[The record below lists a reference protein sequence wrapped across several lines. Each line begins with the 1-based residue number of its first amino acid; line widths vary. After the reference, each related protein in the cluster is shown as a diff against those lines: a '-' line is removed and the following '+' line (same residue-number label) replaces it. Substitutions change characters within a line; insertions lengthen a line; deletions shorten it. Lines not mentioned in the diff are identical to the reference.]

1 VAASFTLTAATL
13 RAGLVAL
20 ERAVRAAVADAG
32 SVQVLVGSGTNAP
45 RRRNGAQNDRLNAM
59 CGDVAKQVV
68 WHGQRLSRDDWRHMF
83 VASFR
88 KGQKVVPGIDGGF
101 VVLGASSRQ
110 LTEAECSEVIEL
122 LFAFGAEHN
131 VQWRNEK

>member
-32 SVQVLVGSGTNAP
+32 SVQVLVGSGANAP

-110 LTEAECSEVIEL
+110 LTEAECSECLEL
-122 LFAFGAEHN
+122 IAAFGAEHN

>member
-1 VAASFTLTAATL
+1 MPSSFSITAATL

-20 ERAVRAAVADAG
+20 ERAVRTAVADAG

-45 RRRNGAQNDRLNAM
+45 RRRNSAQNDRLNAM
-59 CGDVAKQVV
+59 CGDVARQVV

>member
-1 VAASFTLTAATL
+1 MAASFTLTAATL
-13 RAGLVAL
+13 RAGMVAL

-32 SVQVLVGSGTNAP
+32 SVQVLVGSGANAP

>member
-1 VAASFTLTAATL
+1 MAASFTLTAATL
-13 RAGLVAL
+13 RAGLVEL

-68 WHGQRLSRDDWRHMF
+68 WHGQRLTRDDWRHMF

-110 LTEAECSEVIEL
+110 LTEAECSECIDL
-122 LFAFGAEHN
+122 ILAFGAEHN
-131 VQWRNEK
+131 VQWRNER

>member
-1 VAASFTLTAATL
+1 MAASFTLTAATL

-32 SVQVLVGSGTNAP
+32 SVQVLVGSGTNTP

>member
-20 ERAVRAAVADAG
+20 ERAVRSAVADAG
-32 SVQVLVGSGTNAP
+32 AVQVLVGSGANAP

>member
-1 VAASFTLTAATL
+1 MAASFTLTAATL
-13 RAGLVAL
+13 RAGLVEL

-32 SVQVLVGSGTNAP
+32 SVQVLVGSGANAP

-68 WHGQRLSRDDWRHMF
+68 WHGQRLTRDDWRHMF

-110 LTEAECSEVIEL
+110 LTEAECSECLEL
-122 LFAFGAEHN
+122 IAAFGAEHN

>member
-1 VAASFTLTAATL
+1 MPSSFSITAAAL

-20 ERAVRAAVADAG
+20 ERAVRTAVADAG

>member
-13 RAGLVAL
+13 RAGMVAL

-32 SVQVLVGSGTNAP
+32 SVQVLVGSGANAP

>member
-68 WHGQRLSRDDWRHMF
+68 WHGQRLTRDDWRHMF

>member
-20 ERAVRAAVADAG
+20 ERAVRTAVADAG
-32 SVQVLVGSGTNAP
+32 SVQVLVGSGANAP

-68 WHGQRLSRDDWRHMF
+68 WHGQRLTRDDWRHMF

>member
-1 VAASFTLTAATL
+1 MAASFTLTAATL

>member
-1 VAASFTLTAATL
+1 MAASFTLTAATL

-20 ERAVRAAVADAG
+20 ERAVRSAVADAG
-32 SVQVLVGSGTNAP
+32 AVQVLVGSGANAP